1 MKESREI
8 HLKRYPVGLPAAD
21 DFETKTVVLR
31 EIGEGEILVRNLW
44 MSVDPYMRGRMRNVR
59 SYSPPFALGECMTGG
74 AIGQVEESRN
84 ADYPGGSI
92 VRHHGGWRD
101 YLITDGKDLEIIET
115 NGVPLQ
121 AHLGILGMPGMT
133 AYVGLFR
140 IGKIEKGETVFVS
153 AAGGVV
159 GSVACQ
165 IAKLQGCR
173 VIGSTGKESKVE
185 WLKANTQI
193 DSTLNYSEVS
203 DLGEALG
210 AACPE
215 GLDVYFDCVGGKH
228 LEAALGAMNDFG
240 RVIACGMIST
250 YNDVEPSAAPSNMML
265 IVRKRIRMQGFIVS
279 DHKEI
284 EAEFVKKMSSWIGD
298 GQIRWEETIMEGLEN
313 AQKAFLGLFSG
324 ENTGKMLV
332 KLGEAM

>member
-8 HLKRYPVGLPAAD
+8 YLKRYPVGLPVAD
-21 DFETKTVVLR
+21 DFEMKAVALR
-31 EIGEGEILVRNLW
+31 EIDEGEVLVRNLW

-59 SYSPPFALGECMTGG
+59 SYSPPFALDECMTGG
-74 AIGQVEESRN
+74 AIGQISESRY
-84 ADYPGGSI
+84 AQFPSGSL
-92 VRHHGGWRD
+92 VRHNSGWRD
-101 YLITDGKDLEIIET
+101 HLISDGADLEILESDD
-115 NGVPLQ
+115 VPLQ
-121 AHLGILGMPGMT
+121 TYLGILGMPGMT

-140 IGKIEKGETVFVS
+140 IGEIKEGETVFVS

-173 VIGSTGKESKVE
+173 VVGSTGKDSKVE

-193 DSTLNYSEVS
+193 DTVLNYNQVE
-203 DLGEALG
+203 DLQEALGEA
-210 AACPE
+210 CPD
-215 GLDVYFDCVGGKH
+215 GLDLYFDCVGGSH
-228 LEAALGAMNDFG
+228 LEAAIGAMSDFG

-250 YNDVEPSAAPSNMML
+250 YNDVEPSTAPSNLML
-265 IVRKRIRMQGFIVS
+265 IVRKQIRMQGFIVS

-284 EAEFVKKMSSWIGD
+284 EAEFKRQMSQWIKD
-298 GQIRWEETIMEGLEN
+298 GQIHWEETVVEGLEN
-313 AQKAFLGLFSG
+313 APKAFLGLFSG

-332 KLGEAM
+332 KLGDAE